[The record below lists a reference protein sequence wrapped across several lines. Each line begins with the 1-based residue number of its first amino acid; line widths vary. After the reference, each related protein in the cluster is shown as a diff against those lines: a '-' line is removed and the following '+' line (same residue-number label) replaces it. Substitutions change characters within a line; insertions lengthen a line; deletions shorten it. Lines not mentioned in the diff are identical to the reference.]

1 LPGGFEFALS
11 WHSVALQQIAQY
23 SNGTTYFI
31 HPDTLGTTRVVTNM
45 SASVADSY
53 DYMPFGEQFN
63 GGSTTQFKFGGMYGD
78 SETNLYHTPARQ
90 YPAAQGRWLSPD
102 PLAGKISNP
111 QSLNRYS
118 YVGNSPLIFTDPTG
132 LYRSDYWD
140 PTHTPC
146 TFLANDNKNGSD
158 HKAQSSSSSGGPG
171 GPSADE
177 SEESAPEPQCVSEQF
192 NPNHF
197 IGDLFAFY
205 DGFDS
210 SSLLFGPTTNSN
222 PIVDMGPPGA
232 ISTSGGTT
240 AGIDTVAFQA
250 DSDPTGG
257 LLLGGLLQYGF
268 IASDDKYG
276 ICDLSGNCTGHA
288 GGNPPVQNP
297 FAVLDLIKGLMTLQ
311 DATMAKFWSGQT
323 AGLPTPGLGTQPI
336 PPSGPPAPA
345 PPSPTPLPPTQLLGL
360 LGIRSGVPATLH
372 VLSMA
377 AAVPF

>member
-45 SASVADSY
+45 SAGVADSY

-63 GGSTTQFKFGGMYGD
+63 GGATTPMKFAGMYGD
-78 SETNLYHTPARQ
+78 SESSLYHTLARQ
-90 YPAAQGRWLSPD
+90 YPATQGRWLSPD
-102 PLAGKISNP
+102 PLGGRLSNP

-158 HKAQSSSSSGGPG
+158 HKAQSSSGSGPG

-177 SEESAPEPQCVSEQF
+177 SEEPAPEPQCVSEQF

-210 SSLLFGPTTNSN
+210 SSLLFGPTTESN
-222 PIVDMGPPGA
+222 PMADMGPPGA
-232 ISTSGGTT
+232 ISLSGGTT

-257 LLLGGLLQYGF
+257 LLLGGLLTGPTQYCVDNGGCGGSDKPRTSWCD
-268 IASDDKYG
+268 ASLRCYNLNQGPTVTKKDG
-276 ICDLSGNCTGHA
+276 TEVGGA
-288 GGNPPVQNP
+288 GYVTPNVLQTDALELQMIRFDSTLQNSIMGAFWKAQAAIGTAPLLNPQQPGNPM
-297 FAVLDLIKGLMTLQ
+297 AVL
-311 DATMAKFWSGQT
+311 
-323 AGLPTPGLGTQPI
+323 TQ
-336 PPSGPPAPA
+336 S
-345 PPSPTPLPPTQLLGL
+345 
-360 LGIRSGVPATLH
+360 
-372 VLSMA
+372 
-377 AAVPF
+377 VPF